1 VARRYTFQVDLQG
14 AGYTVDR
21 LPAVYKDIEDSLSSI
36 PGVVHMSFA
45 RYIPLGGNEWGS
57 CVVRQGH
64 PAPGP
69 NEKCFAD
76 WDRVS
81 ARFLDSIGVPIVRG
95 RGFTAD
101 DTAAT
106 EQVVIVNQAF
116 ARTFFP
122 GEDPIGQHFGMDSPQ
137 YSSIFRIV
145 GVFSDFQMVDG
156 RGEFRPLFL
165 RDMPQRYTGYNT
177 PQLDAAEKSSMFL
190 NSVIVQF
197 ARPQQDAETVIRK
210 KLASVDRSL
219 PVFRFGAYD
228 AIVSENFA
236 QDRLIARLTSAF
248 GLVALVLASIGMYGV
263 MSYSVARRTGEIGVR
278 MAIGASRSTIIR
290 MVLRGA
296 MVQVLAGLAL
306 GIPASLYAGHL
317 MTSLLYQ
324 VSGFDPQAL
333 AGASVVLG
341 ICAALAA
348 FIPALRA
355 ASIDPM
361 RALRNE

>member
-1 VARRYTFQVDLQG
+1 
-14 AGYTVDR
+14 
-21 LPAVYKDIEDSLSSI
+21 
-36 PGVVHMSFA
+36 
-45 RYIPLGGNEWGS
+45 
-57 CVVRQGH
+57 
-64 PAPGP
+64 
-69 NEKCFAD
+69 
-76 WDRVS
+76 
-81 ARFLDSIGVPIVRG
+81 
-95 RGFTAD
+95 
-101 DTAAT
+101 
-106 EQVVIVNQAF
+106 
-116 ARTFFP
+116 
-122 GEDPIGQHFGMDSPQ
+122 
-137 YSSIFRIV
+137 
-145 GVFSDFQMVDG
+145 
-156 RGEFRPLFL
+156 
-165 RDMPQRYTGYNT
+165 
-177 PQLDAAEKSSMFL
+177 
-190 NSVIVQF
+190 
-197 ARPQQDAETVIRK
+197 
-210 KLASVDRSL
+210 
-219 PVFRFGAYD
+219 VFRFGAYD